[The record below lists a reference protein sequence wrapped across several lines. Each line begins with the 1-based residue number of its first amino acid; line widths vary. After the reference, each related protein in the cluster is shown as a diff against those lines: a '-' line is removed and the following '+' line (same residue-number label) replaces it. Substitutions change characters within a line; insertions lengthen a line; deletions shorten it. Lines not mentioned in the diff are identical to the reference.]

1 MTKASN
7 SDHFQKPILDL
18 KAKSPTISQVSTETR
33 EMPRTTIF
41 VMQKKPKEDSM
52 QKERAKATGM
62 EMPTTKTNPNTKTM
76 ENPNHK
82 LSTVVGKPE
91 TTLQAEPKVDNV
103 RKEMTKVTGMEMP
116 SMPTTNTDPNLST
129 KKNPMFKLPTVVDT
143 QDTTFTTTTEQTNS
157 DDEMLEI
164 ALVMEKERMTQEQE
178 DNDFLEAA
186 LLLEAT
192 NL

>member
-1 MTKASN
+1 M
-7 SDHFQKPILDL
+7 
-18 KAKSPTISQVSTETR
+18 STETR
-33 EMPRTTIF
+33 EIPRTTIF

-82 LSTVVGKPE
+82 LPTVVCMPE
-91 TTLQAEPKVDNV
+91 TTLQTKPKVDNL

-116 SMPTTNTDPNLST
+116 SMPPTNTDPNLMT
-129 KKNPMFKLPTVVDT
+129 KKNPKIKLPTVVDT

-164 ALVMEKERMTQEQE
+164 ALVMEKERMTQEQ
-178 DNDFLEAA
+178 DDKDFLEAA
-186 LLLEAT
+186 LLLQST